1 MIFRKLSS
9 ANKEKKMNKE
19 HALSCEI
26 VAQTKN
32 KMKVKKLHLTVFLGR
47 LSVKKIAYL
56 TTSNLY

>member
-26 VAQTKN
+26 VAQ
-32 KMKVKKLHLTVFLGR
+32 R
-47 LSVKKIAYL
+47 KI
-56 TTSNLY
+56 NGGKFKIF